1 MAFKNKGRWTP
12 DCSQLYPAKGV
23 VPGTADGCQ
32 WYSPLR
38 PKARAAYPSIY
49 LLGAGITG
57 PRVELKVLESEKDSF
72 KGIWPG
78 TWLTRS
84 WPITQGLPLALSK
97 LTEGTVSTDLLVA
110 YTPFFFFFFF
120 WTQHLW
126 DKGAGPK
133 AQAGALTN
141 SKKVTKLCA

>member
-1 MAFKNKGRWTP
+1 MAVSDITP
-12 DCSQLYPAKGV
+12 FGQRPE
-23 VPGTADGCQ
+23 
-32 WYSPLR
+32 LR
-38 PKARAAYPSIY
+38 TLVLT

-97 LTEGTVSTDLLVA
+97 LTEGTVSTDLLVV
-110 YTPFFFFFFF
+110 YTPFPFFFFFSFLF
-120 WTQHLW
+120 EPNTY
-126 DKGAGPK
+126 GTRERGPRHK
-133 AQAGALTN
+133 PGL
-141 SKKVTKLCA
+141 